1 MCTYIYIYMFIN
13 KTNLTKQQQ
22 QQRTKTYHSY
32 VLPHPFS
39 QNPTKDTKSVLATI
53 QNGFILII
61 LPWQLPVTIIS
72 KPIGDIV

>member
-1 MCTYIYIYMFIN
+1 MFIN

-53 QNGFILII
+53 QNGFILKFFTSLYKHLKFQQFFSYIH
-61 LPWQLPVTIIS
+61 TS
-72 KPIGDIV
+72 